1 MSNLFWSDIG
11 ALICVDMQV
20 ELNMPLILF
29 GFDQNVPTGGVF
41 DLIVLMAMKERC
53 LRQCEYI
60 YNGVPSILQPTDTES
75 TSL

>member
-41 DLIVLMAMKERC
+41 DLIILMAMKERC

>member
-1 MSNLFWSDIG
+1 MSNLFWSDVG

-41 DLIVLMAMKERC
+41 DLTVLMAMKE
-53 LRQCEYI
+53 
-60 YNGVPSILQPTDTES
+60 
-75 TSL
+75 